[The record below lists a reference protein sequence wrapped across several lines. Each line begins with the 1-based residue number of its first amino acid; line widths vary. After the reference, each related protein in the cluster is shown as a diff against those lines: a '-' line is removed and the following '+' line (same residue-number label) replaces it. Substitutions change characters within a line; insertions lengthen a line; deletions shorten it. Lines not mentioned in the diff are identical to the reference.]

1 MSAAL
6 PSTLASLLQHPQFG
20 LRLLTPDARLDQPI
34 SWVSSSDLAD
44 PTPFLQDGQ
53 MLLTTGRQFAQGSPV
68 DASVTE
74 YVARLHHHGALAIG
88 FGTEV
93 VRAGTPP
100 ELVDACRR
108 FDLPLVEVPYRTP
121 FIAIIR
127 WVADAIAAEDRA
139 REKWTIDAQ
148 RAINTAALTAG
159 GADAALRALA
169 RHTGRSAL
177 RFDAEARVTST
188 AGTLDG
194 TGPLGAALTTEV
206 TREVARLLQHGGRA
220 ASSLVVDGHTIEV
233 QTLGRDGQGRG
244 ALALVN
250 PGSDPGDRAMRTVTG
265 GAVAL
270 IEMSMRDQAAA
281 TAAATALGRAFVS
294 LALDGEVAVARRMA
308 RAGQLELPEEPVRA
322 VVVAAAGAELQRVQA
337 LLRERMRR
345 VILAPAKTELVV
357 VCTAGDVETVA
368 TALGASAALDGSPAP
383 RSQAGVSTSR
393 SLDELHEAVADARA
407 ALDSARRSG
416 QSFAY
421 FERTAETSLARLVN
435 TGRAA
440 QLAADLPASRES
452 LAEARVWLQHNG
464 QFDPAAR
471 ELGIHRHS
479 LKAKIAKL
487 GEQAG
492 LDLDSF
498 AGRAE
503 LWILLGSLA
512 GEPPAA
518 R

>member
-1 MSAAL
+1 MAVAL

-20 LRLLTPDARLDQPI
+20 LRLLTPESRIDRPI
-34 SWVSSSDLAD
+34 SWVSSSDLVD

-53 MLLTTGRQFAQGSPV
+53 MLLTTGRQFTPGS
-68 DASVTE
+68 DGDTSVSD
-74 YVARLHHHGALAIG
+74 YVARLHHHGVEAVG

-93 VRAGTPP
+93 VRAGTPL
-100 ELVDACRR
+100 ELVEACR
-108 FDLPLVEVPYRTP
+108 LVGIPLVEVPYRTP

-139 REKWTIDAQ
+139 REKWTIEAQ

-188 AGTLDG
+188 AGT
-194 TGPLGAALTTEV
+194 AADTNLTAEA

-220 ASSLVVDGHTIEV
+220 ASSLVVDGRTVEV

-244 ALALVN
+244 ALALIASE
-250 PGSDPGDRAMRTVTG
+250 GDPGDRAMRTVIG

-281 TAAATALGRAFVS
+281 TSAASALGKAFVS
-294 LALDGEVAVARRMA
+294 LALDGEVGVARRMA
-308 RAGQLELPEEPVRA
+308 RAGRLDLPEDPVRA
-322 VVVAAAGAELQRVQA
+322 VVVTASGAELQRIHSV
-337 LLRERMRR
+337 LRDRLRR
-345 VILAPAKTELVV
+345 VILAPAKNELTV
-357 VCTAGDVETVA
+357 VCPANDVETVA
-368 TALGASAALDGSPAP
+368 TALGASTALDGSAAP
-383 RSQAGVSTSR
+383 RSQAGVSAAR
-393 SLDELHEAVADARA
+393 PLDEVREAILEARA
-407 ALDSARRSG
+407 ALDNGRRGG

-421 FERTAETSLARLVN
+421 FERTAETSLARLVD
-435 TGRAA
+435 GDRAA
-440 QLAADLPASRES
+440 QVAGERLATLES
-452 LAEARVWLQHNG
+452 LPEARVWLQHNG

-487 GEQAG
+487 AGQTG
-492 LDLDSF
+492 LDLDAF

-503 LWILLGSLA
+503 LWILLDSLPRA
-512 GEPPAA
+512 GAA
-518 R
+518 VPR